1 MQTNVR
7 EKIVVWIITQDDF
20 KEECDSQVEESDSQ
34 VEEIGS
40 DDDWS
45 SNTYA
50 FKLSEGYN
58 ITFMYYWTSCY
69 FVDLLIF
76 SFLLHYSLIS
86 IEQLWICTCY
96 LNGEFFMRCMFVI
109 YILFYLLSCNSY
121 VSFLTK
127 LFCRN

>member
-7 EKIVVWIITQDDF
+7 EEIVVWIITQDDF
-20 KEECDSQVEESDSQ
+20 EEEGGFQL
-34 VEEIGS
+34 EEIGS
-40 DDDWS
+40 EDDWS

-50 FKLSEGYN
+50 FKFSEGYN
-58 ITFMYYWTSCY
+58 IAFMHYWTSCY

-96 LNGEFFMRCMFVI
+96 
-109 YILFYLLSCNSY
+109 
-121 VSFLTK
+121 
-127 LFCRN
+127 

>member
-7 EKIVVWIITQDDF
+7 EEIVVWIITQDDF
-20 KEECDSQVEESDSQ
+20 KEECDSQVEE
-34 VEEIGS
+34 IGS
-40 DDDWS
+40 DGDWS

-50 FKLSEGYN
+50 FKFSEGYN

-86 IEQLWICTCY
+86 FEQLWNCTCY

-109 YILFYLLSCNSY
+109 YILFYLLSCNSC
-121 VSFLTK
+121 VSFLT
-127 LFCRN
+127 